1 MTQMKFLMEL
11 RKQHNKYGQLCFERG
26 KVFESPHEE
35 ELARQKID
43 AMDLILAFMLSA
55 IDRKY
60 PFMKKGFRDSLP
72 EHSRNAVI
80 AFCSELEDHNYPIAL
95 MRAANKLGMPVGQL
109 KVLLDEVD
117 AQMKSLAHDQVK
129 GLIKDRTDVEVKIT
143 MHFFWQKVQIF
154 ESRSA

>member
-1 MTQMKFLMEL
+1 MKFLMDL
-11 RKQHNKYGQLCFERG
+11 RRHHNRYIQVCFERG
-26 KVFESPHEE
+26 KGFASPHEE

-80 AFCSELEDHNYPIAL
+80 AFCSEIEDHNYPRAL
-95 MRAANKLGMPVGQL
+95 MRAASKLGMPVGKL
-109 KVLLDEVD
+109 KVILDEVD
-117 AQMKSLAHDQVK
+117 AQMKSLAYDQVK
-129 GLIKDRTDVEVKIT
+129 GLIKDRTDVEVKFT
-143 MHFFWQKVQIF
+143 MHFFWQKVQMF
-154 ESRSA
+154 ESRSLV